1 MATLFV
7 RHDVT
12 DFKIWK
18 AAYDGFDAERRAMGV
33 TAHGVFQTDGRPNS
47 VTAYHDFKSMDA
59 AKAFASSARLKEVMK
74 EAGVSSAPEIWFAN
88 RV

>member
-7 RHDVT
+7 RHDVA
-12 DFKIWK
+12 DFGKWK
-18 AAYDGFDAERRAMGV
+18 AEYDAFEADRRDMGV
-33 TAHGVFQTDGRPNS
+33 TAHGVYRDDGRPNS

-59 AKAFASSARLKEVMK
+59 AKAFASSSRLKQAMK
-74 EAGVSSAPEIWFAN
+74 RAGVSSEPEIWFGN